1 MDYKNIVARITTG
14 LASGAKPCVVVAAPY
29 NAEVLSSLQQAL
41 ANGFIGDV
49 LLVGDK
55 AQMPPEAS
63 SFSVVDIQDG
73 KEIATFAANKAREAQ
88 GLLIK
93 GTIASST
100 ILRAALSGA
109 ENKRIASHVY
119 VMQSKAFPEQLLL
132 VADAGVN
139 IKPDVDAKAAI
150 IRNTIAVAHKLG
162 IERPKVALVCAVES
176 VNPHIQSTLDAAAL
190 VEMANQGAFDTAD
203 IAGPMALDA
212 ALLPRA
218 AKTKKLSGSVAGQA
232 NVLILNDIDA
242 ANSTAKGLIGVDGDA
257 MGVVVGGTIPVAFP
271 SRGDSEKTRYDSLL
285 LAAYLA
291 QF

>member
-1 MDYKNIVARITTG
+1 MDYKSIVARITTG
-14 LASGAKPCVVVAAPY
+14 LAKGTKPRVVVAAPY
-29 NAEVLSSLQQAL
+29 NTEVLSSLQQAL
-41 ANGFIGDV
+41 AKGFVGDV
-49 LLVGDK
+49 LLVGDQG
-55 AQMPPEAS
+55 QMPPEAS
-63 SFSVVDIQDG
+63 NFAVVDIQDG

-109 ENKRIASHVY
+109 EHKCIASHVY
-119 VMQSKAFPEQLLL
+119 VLQSKAFPEQLLL

-139 IKPDVDAKAAI
+139 IKPDIDAKAAI

-162 IERPKVALVCAVES
+162 LDRPKVALVCAVES

-190 VEMANQGAFDTAD
+190 VDMASQGAFGAAD

-218 AKTKKLSGSVAGQA
+218 AKTKKLSGPVAGQA